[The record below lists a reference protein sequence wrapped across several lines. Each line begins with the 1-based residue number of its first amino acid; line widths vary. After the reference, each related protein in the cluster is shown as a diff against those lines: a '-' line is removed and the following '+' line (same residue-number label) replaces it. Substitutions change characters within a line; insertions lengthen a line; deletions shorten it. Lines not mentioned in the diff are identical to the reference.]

1 MKTWVMRILAMTM
14 AMMLLVPVAA
24 QEDITL
30 VPFTDETFG
39 ITGVRPEDWTELA
52 PGSLSPDG
60 GMTILVQQ
68 AAPGATADQILQ
80 SLLPNL
86 LLSTAPEPVETYES
100 DALAWDV
107 YFVEVDAGSVTILVD
122 LALAEQDG
130 TTYVVLFQTT
140 PDQYEGLHPAVF
152 EAALEAYAPLASS
165 PEAEGDMTGEEGDAE
180 GGEDVPGETLYADP
194 DGLFTVPVPTNW
206 TVTEGEGYTTLAA
219 PADFSYSI
227 VTLET
232 DDLIAS
238 LDEAWEIA
246 GAPEG
251 VELDYDEDDV
261 QNIDDPAI
269 LTQLGGIDAALQVIY
284 EDGTGDDERIVLVF
298 AQRYD
303 GVGYYW
309 LVDGTITA
317 IQQRQAQAN
326 IIESGFQIMALEEDD
341 LTDAEAGELTP
352 ELIAEL
358 EAFIGQ
364 AMEEWQTPG
373 LSVAIVDGDEILY
386 SNGFGVLELGQD
398 TPVDADTMMMIGSIT
413 KPMTTTVMGMLVDD
427 GLLDW
432 DAPVRDVLPEFS
444 VQSEELSETITIAN
458 LACACTGVPRRDLE
472 LIFNANDLTAEDI
485 IDSLATFQFFTEF
498 GEAFQYS
505 NQLVATAGYVAAAA
519 NGGEYGQ
526 IFDAY
531 QTLMHTRLIDPL
543 EMSRTVISLDS
554 IADYDNVATSHGMD
568 IYDDPIVNPLSVEVF
583 ADPIA
588 PAGAIWST
596 ATDMS
601 QYLMLMLNQGE
612 TSDGDRLV
620 STESLQ
626 RTWQPGVSVSAD
638 IRYGLGW
645 LIENW
650 KGIQVINHG
659 GNTLGFSAE
668 LAFVPDADLGIIVLA
683 NQQYSSTPLAVRTRF
698 LELVYG
704 QEETEVLFP
713 SDIDRTEIEEDE
725 QEFYDSLVMEASDE
739 AVEQFTG
746 TYTSDVLGELVI
758 SVDDNG
764 ELVADTGEFQSPLWL
779 TTNEDAD
786 PNTYIMSQP
795 PFAGQSFVFEVADDG
810 TVTATIGAGVVEY
823 TFTKE

>member
-86 LLSTAPEPVETYES
+86 LLSTAPESVETYES
-100 DALAWDV
+100 DALTWDV

-122 LALAEQDG
+122 LALSEQDG
-130 TTYVVLFQTT
+130 TAYVVLFQTT
-140 PDQYEGLHPAVF
+140 PDQYEGMHPAVF
-152 EAALEAYAPLASS
+152 EAALEAYAPLASN

-194 DGLFTVPVPTNW
+194 DGLFMVPVPTNW
-206 TVTEGEGYTTLAA
+206 TVTEGEGYMTLAA
-219 PADFSYSI
+219 PADFSYTI